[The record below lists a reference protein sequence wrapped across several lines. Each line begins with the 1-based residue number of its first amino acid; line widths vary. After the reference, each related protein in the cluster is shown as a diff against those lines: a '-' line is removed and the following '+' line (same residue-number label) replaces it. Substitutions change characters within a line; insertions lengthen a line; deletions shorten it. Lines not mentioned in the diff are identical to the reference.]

1 VHQDVPV
8 YAKGI
13 WLRVDGGI
21 PRHLGMDSR
30 RFVDGSVSTYLTARI
45 PLQPTLALARADG
58 RTSVSIRS
66 SCGVHRRREQRR
78 LGRQNRY
85 GGDAAVWQRRTA
97 PALTNFFV
105 LPRRPRHLRAGRRP
119 VYLEGETS
127 DTWHTA
133 YGGGLWLSFLQ
144 HTMFLSAAIAQT
156 SERTGVYIGT
166 GMAF

>member
-1 VHQDVPV
+1 
-8 YAKGI
+8 
-13 WLRVDGGI
+13 VDSLYG
-21 PRHLGMDSR
+21 
-30 RFVDGSVSTYLTARI
+30 FVDGSVSTYLTARI
-45 PLQPTLALARADG
+45 PLQPTLALRAGG
-58 RTSVSIRS
+58 RQNVGRYPFFNASFIGDAASA
-66 SCGVHRRREQRR
+66 R

-85 GGDAAVWQRRTA
+85 GGDAAVYGNAELRLR
-97 PALTNFFV
+97 LTSFFV
-105 LPRRPRHLRAGRRP
+105 LLPGDLGIFGLADAGR